1 MWRIQRVSS
10 KSACHDSALVGGN
23 PSSAQGIRMRVCQNA
38 HFGFPLEGVSEWPS
52 CKALRMRAQGV
63 YWSTWPS
70 PNPIAT
76 QQIGYYDT
84 PPLPRLPEKTTN
96 GDNHWTTIEQ
106 PLNNHWTT
114 IEQPLNSHWTIIEQ
128 TLFKPCSTHVQTK
141 TLLSGKVLFFS
152 AKLPPD
158 NNRCIGTRLGTTL
171 YVN

>member
-10 KSACHDSALVGGN
+10 KSACHDSALVGVS

-38 HFGFPLEGVSEWPS
+38 HFGFPLEGVSEWIR

-84 PPLPRLPEKTTN
+84 PPLPRLPETTIN

-106 PLNNHWTT
+106 PM
-114 IEQPLNSHWTIIEQ
+114 NSHWTIIEQ
-128 TLFKPCSTHVQTK
+128 TLFKPRSNPVQIK
-141 TLLSGKVLFFS
+141 TLQSGKVLFYS

-171 YVN
+171 YVI